1 MNENIF
7 DYIESNF
14 GRTLSPIEYEEVSS
28 WEDNEL
34 TRYAI
39 KQAVLNGKY
48 GIKYISA
55 ILYSYKMNNIKSVQ
69 QAQLQDEQFRKSK
82 QMKQKTILK
91 ENVPSWYNQKQ
102 DDDLM
107 SEEELRE
114 FEKML
119 GGNKNEM

>member
-39 KQAVLNGKY
+39 KQAVLNSKY

-82 QMKQKTILK
+82 QMKQKIILK
-91 ENVPSWYNQKQ
+91 ENVPSWYNQEK
-102 DDDLM
+102 DDDIM
-107 SEEELRE
+107 SDEELKE

-119 GGNKNEM
+119 GGK